1 MALLLGGLVFAALLP
16 LVLPLLQRARPAPKR
31 SDFDCAV
38 YRDQLRELERDAARG
53 LISPAAEEAS
63 RLEIQRRLLAA
74 GCAPEAPEQDR
85 PGRSPVAALTVAL
98 FVTGGALG
106 VYYYLG
112 AARTSDVVFLPRP
125 PLAGATP
132 DGAPVPRYLDLQRA
146 AARLAEKLETDP
158 SNADRWVQLARTSA
172 SLRRWDAAADAYRHA
187 VSLGLT
193 GPDIQVGLGEM
204 LVMQADGIVTPAAGD
219 AFAATLKD
227 DPKNEVARYY
237 VARAAAQA
245 GHSREAI
252 RLMQALLAD
261 IPEDSAMRDPIGRQI
276 QAAAKAAGLPMPEL
290 ARGTPSVPPGSVAKD
305 AAPDAPPD
313 APPDAGVAAKL
324 AARLEAEPGDADAW
338 MRLGR
343 DYAALHERDRA
354 ADAYDRAI
362 ALAPG
367 DAAIRLQAI
376 ESLLNGLKPGET
388 LPPRTLALL
397 RQTEAIAP
405 DRPELLWYLGFAAA
419 AEAHPA
425 DARRYWTRLLAML
438 PAESE
443 NAAMVKAAMESLKG
457 G

>member
-16 LVLPLLQRARPAPKR
+16 LVLPLLQRARPMPKR

-38 YRDQLRELERDAARG
+38 YRDQLRELDRDVARG
-53 LISPAAEEAS
+53 LISPANEAAS

-74 GCAPEAPEQDR
+74 GCAPDAPEEQPR

-98 FVTGGALG
+98 FVAGGALG
-106 VYYYLG
+106 LYYYLG
-112 AARTSDVVFLPRP
+112 AAGTPDVVFVPRP

-132 DGAPVPRYLDLQRA
+132 GSAPVPRYADLQRA
-146 AARLAEKLETDP
+146 ASRLAEKLEADP

-172 SLRRWDAAADAYRHA
+172 SLRRWDSAADAYRHA
-187 VSLGLT
+187 VSLGLS
-193 GPDIQVGLGEM
+193 GPDIQVGFGEM
-204 LVMQADGIVTPAAGD
+204 LVMQADGIVTPAAQD

-237 VARAAAQA
+237 VARAAVQA
-245 GHSREAI
+245 GHPRDAI
-252 RLMQALLAD
+252 RQMQALLAD

-276 QAAAKAAGLPMPEL
+276 EQAAKAAGLPMPEL
-290 ARGTPSVPPGSVAKD
+290 ARGTPSVPPGSVAKE
-305 AAPDAPPD
+305 ANPDSAT
-313 APPDAGVAAKL
+313 AEQQ
-324 AARLEAEPGDADAW
+324 AARLAEAPDDAEGW

-343 DYAALHERDRA
+343 AYAALHERDKA

-362 ALAPG
+362 ALVPG
-367 DAAIRLQAI
+367 DAAIRLRAI
-376 ESLLNGLKPGET
+376 ENLLDGVKPGDT
-388 LPPRTLALL
+388 LPPRTRALL

-405 DRPELLWYLGFAAA
+405 DQPELLWYLGLAAA
-419 AEAHPA
+419 LEAHPA
-425 DARRYWTRLLAML
+425 DARRYWTHLLARL

-443 NAAMVKAAMESLKG
+443 NAAMVKAAMDSLKG

>member
-1 MALLLGGLVFAALLP
+1 MALLLGGLVVAALLP
-16 LVLPLLQRARPAPKR
+16 LVLPLLQRARPVPKR
-31 SDFDCAV
+31 SEFDCAV
-38 YRDQLRELERDAARG
+38 YRDQLRELDRDAARG
-53 LISPAAEEAS
+53 LISPEAEAAS

-74 GCAPEAPEQDR
+74 GCAPEAPGQER
-85 PGRSPVAALTVAL
+85 PGRSPAAALTVAL
-98 FVTGGALG
+98 FVAGGALG

-112 AARTSDVVFLPRP
+112 AAGTQDVVFVPRP

-132 DGAPVPRYLDLQRA
+132 DGAPVPRYVDLQRA

-158 SNADRWVQLARTSA
+158 SNADRWLQLARTSA
-172 SLRRWDAAADAYRHA
+172 SLRRWDAAADAYRRA
-187 VSLGLT
+187 VSLGLN
-193 GPDIQVGLGEM
+193 GPDVQVGLGEM
-204 LVMQADGIVTPAAGD
+204 LVMQADGIVTPAAQD

-227 DPKNEVARYY
+227 EPKNEVARYY
-237 VARAAAQA
+237 VARAAVQA

-252 RLMQALLAD
+252 RQMQALLAD
-261 IPEDSAMRDPIGRQI
+261 IPEDSAMRDPVGRQI
-276 QAAAKAAGLPMPEL
+276 GQAAKAAALPMPEL
-290 ARGTPSVPPGSVAKD
+290 ARGLPSVPPGTAVRQAAPD
-305 AAPDAPPD
+305 AAPDAAMP
-313 APPDAGVAAKL
+313 AKL
-324 AARLEAEPGDADAW
+324 AAGLAEAPDDAAGW

-343 DYAALHERDRA
+343 AYAALHEADKA

-376 ESLLNGLKPGET
+376 ESLLNGVKPGDT

-405 DRPELLWYLGFAAA
+405 DQPELLWYLGLAAA
-419 AEAHPA
+419 LEAHPA
-425 DARRYWTRLLAML
+425 DARRYWTHLLTTL